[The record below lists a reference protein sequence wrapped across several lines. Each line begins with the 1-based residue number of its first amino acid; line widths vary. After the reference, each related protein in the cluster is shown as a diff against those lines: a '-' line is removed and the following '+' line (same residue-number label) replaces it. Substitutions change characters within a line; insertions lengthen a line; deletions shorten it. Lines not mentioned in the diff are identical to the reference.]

1 MSLGVTDWDA
11 FAMKWKHVCVVF
23 GGSMLV
29 SEPANGL
36 NTACDI

>member
-23 GGSMLV
+23 GGSMV
-29 SEPANGL
+29 SELAKGL